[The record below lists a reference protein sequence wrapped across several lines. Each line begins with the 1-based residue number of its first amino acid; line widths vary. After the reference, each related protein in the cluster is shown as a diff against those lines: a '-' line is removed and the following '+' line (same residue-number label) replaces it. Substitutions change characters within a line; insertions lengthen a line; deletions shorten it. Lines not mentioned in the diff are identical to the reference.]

1 MRSGGLVFTFPT
13 RCTEKTTT
21 YIHRCTS
28 ILRALKKQCKG
39 TLWTMPINYANLIAN
54 NLKYHLKACIIKQPA
69 RVEKKSRFGEMS
81 RGRISSIIEISEK
94 TFKFRTIDATTLRT
108 MNYMIFNALYG
119 KLNSHELLLVMCLA
133 NVQSY

>member
-1 MRSGGLVFTFPT
+1 
-13 RCTEKTTT
+13 
-21 YIHRCTS
+21 
-28 ILRALKKQCKG
+28 
-39 TLWTMPINYANLIAN
+39 MPINYANLIAN

-108 MNYMIFNALYG
+108 MNYMIFNVLYG